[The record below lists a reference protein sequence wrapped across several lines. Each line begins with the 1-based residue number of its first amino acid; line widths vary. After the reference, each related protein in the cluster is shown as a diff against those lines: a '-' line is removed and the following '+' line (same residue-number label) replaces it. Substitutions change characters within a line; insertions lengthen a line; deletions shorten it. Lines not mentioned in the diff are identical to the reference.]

1 MASTT
6 DKTTDK
12 KPGML
17 GAIVPILVLTLAAAG
32 GGAVI
37 GKQIVSA
44 TRAAGEKA
52 ATPADASKPA
62 AAATLPARTLKELT
76 PVVTN
81 LADPDGS
88 WIRLQTAI
96 VYDKTDAPAME
107 ALAPKVS
114 EDVLAFVRTLT
125 LEQIQGASG
134 LEALRDDLNE
144 RAKVRSDGKVR
155 ELLIEMLVV
164 R

>member
-1 MASTT
+1 MA
-6 DKTTDK
+6 DDAPK
-12 KPGML
+12 KGSKL
-17 GAIVPILVLTLAAAG
+17 GALVPILVLTLAAGG
-32 GGAVI
+32 GGALI

-44 TRAAGEKA
+44 TRAG
-52 ATPADASKPA
+52 ADKPA
-62 AAATLPARTLKELT
+62 AGAEGAKAAPAAAPAGSERQLKELA

-81 LADPDGS
+81 LAAPEGS

-96 VYDKTDAPAME
+96 VYDKNDAPAME
-107 ALAPKVS
+107 LVGRKVS
-114 EDVLAFVRTLT
+114 EDILTFVRTLT

-144 RAKVRSDGKVR
+144 RAQLRSDGKVR

>member
-1 MASTT
+1 MA
-6 DKTTDK
+6 DDAPK
-12 KPGML
+12 KPSKI
-17 GAIVPILVLTLAAAG
+17 GALVPILVLTLAAGG
-32 GGAVI
+32 GGALI
-37 GKQIVSA
+37 GKQIVA
-44 TRAAGEKA
+44 MTRAAADKTA
-52 ATPADASKPA
+52 APPEAAKPA
-62 AAATLPARTLKELT
+62 AAAAGAAGGERVLKELA

-81 LADPDGS
+81 LAAPDGS

-96 VYDKTDAPAME
+96 VYDKNDAPAME
-107 ALAPKVS
+107 LVGRKVG
-114 EDVLAFVRTLT
+114 EDILAFVRTLT

-144 RAKVRSDGKVR
+144 RAQLRSDGKVR

>member
-1 MASTT
+1 MASSP
-6 DKTTDK
+6 TDK
-12 KPGML
+12 KPGKL

-32 GGAVI
+32 GGALI
-37 GKQIVSA
+37 GRQIVTA
-44 TRAAGEKA
+44 TRAADERA
-52 ATPADASKPA
+52 AAPADAAKPA
-62 AAATLPARTLKELT
+62 APVQALKELA

-81 LADPDGS
+81 LAAPDGA

-96 VYDKTDAPAME
+96 VYDKTDAPAMDL
-107 ALAPKVS
+107 LAPKVG

-134 LEALRDDLNE
+134 LAALRDDLNE
-144 RAKVRSDGKVR
+144 RAKLRSDGKVR

>member
-1 MASTT
+1 MA
-6 DKTTDK
+6 DDAPK
-12 KPGML
+12 KPSKV
-17 GAIVPILVLTLAAAG
+17 GALVPILVLTLAAGG
-32 GGAVI
+32 GGALI
-37 GKQIVSA
+37 GKQIVA
-44 TRAAGEKA
+44 MTRAAADKTA
-52 ATPADASKPA
+52 PAPEGTKPA
-62 AAATLPARTLKELT
+62 AAAGAAGGERVLKELA

-81 LADPDGS
+81 LAAPDGS

-96 VYDKTDAPAME
+96 VYDKNDAPAME
-107 ALAPKVS
+107 LVGRRVG
-114 EDVLAFVRTLT
+114 EDILAFVRTLT

-144 RAKVRSDGKVR
+144 RAQLRSDGKVR

>member
-1 MASTT
+1 MASAP
-6 DKTTDK
+6 KDK
-12 KPGML
+12 KPGRL
-17 GAIVPILVLTLAAAG
+17 GALVPVLVLTLAAAG
-32 GGAVI
+32 GGALI
-37 GKQIVSA
+37 GKQIVAA
-44 TRAAGEKA
+44 TRAAEAKA
-52 ATPADASKPA
+52 PAPPDGAPSAAPA
-62 AAATLPARTLKELT
+62 PARALRELT

-81 LADPDGS
+81 LAAPDGS

-144 RAKVRSDGKVR
+144 RAKIRSDGKVR

>member
-1 MASTT
+1 MA
-6 DKTTDK
+6 DDAPK
-12 KPGML
+12 KPSKI
-17 GAIVPILVLTLAAAG
+17 GALVPILVLTLAAGG
-32 GGAVI
+32 GGALI
-37 GKQIVSA
+37 GKQIVA
-44 TRAAGEKA
+44 MTRAATDRA
-52 ATPADASKPA
+52 AAGPAGAKPA
-62 AAATLPARTLKELT
+62 VAAAMPASERVLKELA

-81 LADPDGS
+81 LAAPDGS

-96 VYDKTDAPAME
+96 VYDKNDAPAME
-107 ALAPKVS
+107 LVGRMVG
-114 EDVLAFVRTLT
+114 EDILAFVRTLT

-144 RAKVRSDGKVR
+144 RAQLRSDGKVR

>member
-1 MASTT
+1 MA
-6 DKTTDK
+6 DDAPK
-12 KPGML
+12 KPSKV
-17 GAIVPILVLTLAAAG
+17 GALVPILVLTLAAGG
-32 GGAVI
+32 GGALI
-37 GKQIVSA
+37 GRQIVSM
-44 TRAAGEKA
+44 TRAAGA
-52 ATPADASKPA
+52 PAPAPEGVKPA
-62 AAATLPARTLKELT
+62 AAPAAGDRALKELA

-81 LADPDGS
+81 LAAPDGS

-96 VYDKTDAPAME
+96 VYDKNDAPAME
-107 ALAPKVS
+107 LVGKKVG
-114 EDVLAFVRTLT
+114 EDILAFVRTLT

-144 RAKVRSDGKVR
+144 RAQLRSDGKVR

>member
-1 MASTT
+1 MASA
-6 DKTTDK
+6 TDK
-12 KPGML
+12 KPGKL
-17 GAIVPILVLTLAAAG
+17 GAIVPILVLTLAAGG
-32 GGAVI
+32 GGALI
-37 GKQIVSA
+37 GRQIVAA
-44 TRAAGEKA
+44 TRAADHKEGA
-52 ATPADASKPA
+52 SPDAGKTA
-62 AAATLPARTLKELT
+62 AAAAPVRTLKELA

-81 LADPDGS
+81 LAAPEGS

-96 VYDKTDAPAME
+96 VYDKTDAPAMDL
-107 ALAPKVS
+107 LAPKVG

-144 RAKVRSDGKVR
+144 RARLRSDGKVR

>member
-1 MASTT
+1 M
-6 DKTTDK
+6 
-12 KPGML
+12 
-17 GAIVPILVLTLAAAG
+17 
-32 GGAVI
+32 
-37 GKQIVSA
+37 
-44 TRAAGEKA
+44 
-52 ATPADASKPA
+52 ADAAPS
-62 AAATLPARTLKELT
+62 LRMMKELT

-81 LADPDGS
+81 LAAPEGS

-96 VYDKTDAPAME
+96 VYDKTDAPGMDLVAT
-107 ALAPKVS
+107 KVS
-114 EDVLAFVRTLT
+114 QDMLAFVRTLT

-144 RAKVRSDGKVR
+144 RAQLRSDGKVR

>member
-1 MASTT
+1 MA
-6 DKTTDK
+6 DDAPK
-12 KPGML
+12 KASKL
-17 GAIVPILVLTLAAAG
+17 GALVPILVLTLAAGG
-32 GGAVI
+32 GGALI
-37 GKQIVSA
+37 GKQIVAA
-44 TRAAGEKA
+44 TRAADEKTAAVPEGGAKKA
-52 ATPADASKPA
+52 AEA
-62 AAATLPARTLKELT
+62 APPNELMKELM

-81 LADPDGS
+81 LAAPEGS

-96 VYDKTDAPAME
+96 VYDKNDAPAVDAISTKVGE
-107 ALAPKVS
+107 DILAYI
-114 EDVLAFVRTLT
+114 RTLT

-144 RAKVRSDGKVR
+144 RARLRSDGKVR